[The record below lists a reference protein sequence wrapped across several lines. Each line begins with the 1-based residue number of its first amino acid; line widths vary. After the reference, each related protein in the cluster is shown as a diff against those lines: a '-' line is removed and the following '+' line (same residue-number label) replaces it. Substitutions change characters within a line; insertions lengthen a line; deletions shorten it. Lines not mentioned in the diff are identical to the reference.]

1 MHWNEMK
8 KRYLKFLIV
17 HALCGW
23 EWTFFFFCFPS
34 FHMFY
39 LLHNEINE
47 KGCISISFFDL
58 PVRIGGYW
66 NIPVKALDSPPS
78 TSHPLQSLSSK
89 LEH

>member
-8 KRYLKFLIV
+8 KWYLKFLIV
-17 HALCGW
+17 HA
-23 EWTFFFFCFPS
+23 TFFFFCFPS
-34 FHMFY
+34 FHVFY
-39 LLHNEINE
+39 LLHNEINK

-58 PVRIGGYW
+58 PIRIGGYW
-66 NIPVKALDSPPS
+66 NIPVKALDSRPS